1 MPRRAPSRR
10 AQADG
15 EPRLSRRGWIL
26 FLAMGVI
33 WGIPYL
39 LIKVAIE
46 DLPPASLVLAR
57 PALASV
63 LLVPLAAGRGLLRP
77 LVPFWKPLLVY
88 TLIEICAPWI
98 LLGYAETQL
107 ASPVTG
113 VLGGGGP

>member
-15 EPRLSRRGWIL
+15 EPRLSRRGWVL

-46 DLPPASLVLAR
+46 DLPPASRVLAR
-57 PALASV
+57 TSLAGL
-63 LLVPLAAGRGLLRP
+63 LLVPGAVGLGLLRP
-77 LVPFWKPLLVY
+77 LVPYWRRMLVY
-88 TLIEICAPWI
+88 TLVEICAPWI

-107 ASPVTG
+107 SSSLTG
-113 VLGGGGP
+113 